1 MNKTSSSSFS
11 VISLVLATAILATLT
26 GCNNVSPAAQ
36 NSSAATSTV
45 MPITLMQPATKIPA
59 DLSPAM
65 QAVISDYASA
75 SYAKRAQGS
84 DWVAVMI
91 SANGTE
97 QINIK
102 VRARS
107 DVKKPTCIFDGQA
120 TLIGQDN
127 AHGVIFETT
136 ANDSKV
142 FLQFKGD
149 KLTIDS
155 ADKYALNTFCS
166 GGGSIVGDYQKLAGK
181 VELN

>member
-1 MNKTSSSSFS
+1 MT
-11 VISLVLATAILATLT
+11 TASLT
-26 GCNNVSPAAQ
+26 GCNNTSPAVD
-36 NSSAATSTV
+36 NKLSLPSIDMTKATT
-45 MPITLMQPATKIPA
+45 
-59 DLSPAM
+59 LSPAV
-65 QAVISDYASA
+65 ATVIGDYASA
-75 SYAKRAQGS
+75 GYAQRAQGN

-91 SANGTE
+91 SANGAE

-107 DVKKPTCIFDGQA
+107 DVKKPTCTFDGQA
-120 TLIGQDN
+120 TLMGQDN

-155 ADKYALNTFCS
+155 EGKYALNYYCS
-166 GGGSIVGDYQKLAGK
+166 GGGSIVGDYQKLVGK